1 MKKKNITWWKW
12 GNIDGDVHLSDFPKL
27 KTYLEE
33 KWQVKLN
40 DDLLLPP
47 NEELIEKSTFSLNN
61 FKQIFSELDENIFS
75 NTEINRLKYGYGKAY
90 QDAIDI
96 LTKQEHKFPD
106 FVLFPDNEKEISYIL
121 KIAEENNIDIITFS
135 GGTNVTEC
143 LSISSEG
150 KLVCALN
157 MTKLDNLIELDK
169 ISLTATF
176 QCGIYGPKLESILQK
191 EGLTMGHFPQSFE
204 FSTLGGWIATRSAGQ
219 ESGKYGKIEDMV
231 LGLKVIT
238 PNGTISHRDYPKHA
252 TGLDTFRLFL
262 GSEGTLGI
270 ITQAKMKIYRIPKH
284 DAWVV
289 AIFKDFASGAD
300 SLRELIQTGI
310 HPAICRLSDQNETNL
325 LSLLD
330 SSKSAVGVKKL
341 LQDIYKKRLAKKG
354 YSNPCV
360 LMMKFL
366 DNHKISSSKLSLVK
380 QTLKSKGAV
389 ILPAKISSNWESK
402 RFSLPFLRET
412 VIQHRI
418 LIDMFE
424 TSIYWKDLI
433 PLYNRVKEDLNLKS
447 DYFSKGGILFCHISH
462 IYSSGASL
470 YFTLLA
476 PQEKGKEKQQWDNIK
491 SIVTSSIYDMKG
503 AISHHHSIGKAHGK
517 WYNRQLN
524 EHEKILLKTIKSKLD
539 PNNILNPGKLYDE
552 S

>member
-1 MKKKNITWWKW
+1 MKNNNITWWKW

-27 KTYLEE
+27 ITYLED

-40 DDLLLPP
+40 DDLLLPS
-47 NEELIEKSTFSLNN
+47 NDELIDKSSFLLDD
-61 FKQIFSELDENIFS
+61 FKQIFSELDEKIFS
-75 NTEINRLKYGYGKAY
+75 NADIDRLKYGFGKAY

-96 LTKQEHKFPD
+96 LTKQEHRFPD
-106 FVLFPDNEKEISYIL
+106 FVLFPENEKEIEYIL
-121 KIAEENNIDIITFS
+121 RTATENNIDIITFS

-143 LSISSEG
+143 LSISSEK

-157 MTKLDNLIELDK
+157 MTSLADLIEIDK

-176 QCGIYGPKLESILQK
+176 QCGIYGPQLEKILQK
-191 EGLTMGHFPQSFE
+191 EGFTMGHFPQSFE
-204 FSTLGGWIATRSAGQ
+204 FSTLGGWLATRSAGQ

-238 PNGTISHRDYPKHA
+238 PKGIISHRDYPKHA

-270 ITQAKMKIYRIPKH
+270 ITQAKMKIHRLPKH
-284 DAWVV
+284 ETWVV
-289 AIFKDFASGAD
+289 AIFKDFSSGSNA
-300 SLRELIQTGI
+300 LRELVQTGI
-310 HPAICRLSDQNETNL
+310 HPAICRLSDDNETNL

-330 SSKSAVGVKKL
+330 SSKQAAGIIKL
-341 LQDIYKKRLAKKG
+341 LQDIYKKHLFKKG
-354 YSNPCV
+354 YSKPCI

-366 DNHKISSSKLSLVK
+366 DNHKIPSSKITLVK
-380 QTLKSKGAV
+380 QTLKNNQAV

-424 TSIYWKDLI
+424 TSIYWKDI
-433 PLYNRVKEDLNLKS
+433 MSLYNRVNEDLKEKS
-447 DYFSKGGILFCHISH
+447 DYFSNGGILFCHISH
-462 IYSSGASL
+462 IYTSGASL

-476 PQEKGKEKQQWDNIK
+476 PQEKGREKQQWGNIK
-491 SIVTSSIYDMKG
+491 AIVTSSIFEMKA

-517 WYNRQLN
+517 WYNMQLN
-524 EHEKILLKTIKSKLD
+524 EQEKILLKNIKSNLD

>member
-12 GNIDGDVHLSDFPKL
+12 GDIDGDVHLNDFPKL
-27 KTYLEE
+27 RTYLEE
-33 KWQVKLN
+33 EWQVKLN
-40 DDLLLPP
+40 DDLLLPA
-47 NEELIEKSTFSLNN
+47 NEELIEKSTFLLND
-61 FKQIFSELDENIFS
+61 FKKMFSELDENIFS
-75 NTEINRLKYGYGKAY
+75 NTDINRLKYGYGKAY

-106 FVLFPDNEKEISYIL
+106 FVLFPDNEKEIAYIL
-121 KIAEENNIDIITFS
+121 KIAAENNIDIITFS

-143 LSISSEG
+143 LSISSER

-157 MTKLDNLIELDK
+157 MIKLDNLIEIDK

-176 QCGIYGPKLESILQK
+176 QCGIYGPKLENILQK

-289 AIFKDFASGAD
+289 AIFKDFSSGTDA
-300 SLRELIQTGI
+300 LRELIQTGI
-310 HPAICRLSDQNETNL
+310 HPAICRLSDKNETNL

-330 SSKSAVGVKKL
+330 SSKPQVGIKKL
-341 LQDIYKKRLAKKG
+341 IQDIYKKHLAKKG
-354 YSNPCV
+354 YSNPCI

-366 DNHKISSSKLSLVK
+366 DNHKISSSKLSIVK

-433 PLYNRVKEDLNLKS
+433 PLYNRVNEDLKAKS

-491 SIVTSSIYDMKG
+491 SIVTTSIFDMKA

-524 EHEKILLKTIKSKLD
+524 EQEKILLKTIKSKLD

>member
-121 KIAEENNIDIITFS
+121 KIAAENNIDIITFS

-310 HPAICRLSDQNETNL
+310 HPAICRLSDENETNL

-330 SSKSAVGVKKL
+330 SSKAAVGVKKL

-433 PLYNRVKEDLNLKS
+433 PLYNRVKEDLNVKS

-524 EHEKILLKTIKSKLD
+524 EQEKILLKTIKSKLD